1 MNPMVTSNGLP
12 RMQHAAQSAVTSGRG
27 ADDHRVLSIPD
38 LAAPRGGS
46 MTAVFGWYPGRFGGT
61 DAFRMGNYSLL
72 TYPGEDIGRELLHP
86 GSHSLLSRIDPHKL
100 YSAPDPGLDS

>member
-1 MNPMVTSNGLP
+1 
-12 RMQHAAQSAVTSGRG
+12 
-27 ADDHRVLSIPD
+27 
-38 LAAPRGGS
+38 